1 MREVRR
7 ESLFGLCSIRNYSY
21 FSPLLN
27 WILPDMSKLDQ
38 YLDYFKLCRER
49 FGFLSGLNIFYQLM
63 HGRKAGFKIKGYPHK
78 LYRRPG
84 NNYDKFT
91 FKEIFLNL
99 DYDYDYPLEAKF
111 IIDAG
116 ANIGYS
122 AVYFANRFPEAKIV
136 CLEPD
141 DANFELLHKNTENYA
156 NITIVKK
163 ALWYTNAPISIVN
176 PDAGDRGFMV
186 GDDSSSSTTLDGITV
201 ESLMNE
207 HSIPQIDIFKI
218 DIEGA
223 EKEVFDHSP
232 DEWLTK
238 TNFMFVELH
247 DRMKEGTSKAVFKA
261 VSNHDFMFDMKGEN
275 LIFYRK

>member
-1 MREVRR
+1 
-7 ESLFGLCSIRNYSY
+7 
-21 FSPLLN
+21 
-27 WILPDMSKLDQ
+27 MSKLDQ
-38 YLDYFKLCRER
+38 YLDYFKLCRKR
-49 FGFLSGLNIFYQLM
+49 FGFLSGLHIFYQLM
-63 HGRKAGFKIKGYPHK
+63 HGKKAGFKIKGYPHK

-99 DYDYDYPLEAKF
+99 DYDYDYTFDAKH

-122 AVYFANRFPEAKIV
+122 AVYFANRFPEAKII

-141 DANFELLHKNTENYA
+141 DANFELLQKNTEKYA

-163 ALWYTNAPISIVN
+163 ALWYANAPISIVN
-176 PDAGDRGFMV
+176 PEAGDRGFMV

-207 HSIPQIDIFKI
+207 QGIPQIDIFKI

-223 EKEVFDHSP
+223 EKEVFNNSP

-238 TNFMFVELH
+238 TSFMFVELH